1 MRGKQKLNLTVL
13 NQTIA
18 HNIDE
23 IIKENEQDETRLIGI
38 LLEVQKIIPKQYIPM
53 EVAAY
58 VSQKMH
64 IPLSR
69 VYDVI
74 SFYSALSDVPRGTY
88 VIQIC
93 DSVACRVTGETFLK
107 ETIESTLHIKNGQ
120 GTDDGKFYLEYTPC
134 FGACDMAPALRLN
147 GKVYGNLNTKEKIES
162 LFSSCK

>member
-1 MRGKQKLNLTVL
+1 MREKQKLDLTVL
-13 NQTIA
+13 NQVIA
-18 HNIDE
+18 RNIDE
-23 IIKENEQDETRLIGI
+23 IIEHNEHDETRLIGI
-38 LLEVQKIIPKQYIPM
+38 LLDVQKIIPKQYIPM

-58 VSQKMH
+58 ISQKMA

-74 SFYSALSDVPRGTY
+74 SFYSALSDVPRGAY

-107 ETIESTLHIKNGQ
+107 KTIETTLKIKDRQ

-134 FGACDMAPALRLN
+134 FGACDIAPALRLN

-162 LFSSCK
+162 LLSSCK